1 MRPSPSVVRLAAD
14 RSPGFLGLPWS
25 FSRRSPSVLV
35 LLLVG
40 RRGAATLRH
49 RLTAHGAVLLVQRV
63 DLDVV
68 PGGPVDE
75 GLDLGR
81 GGVHALGGDVEV
93 DRDRPGHALLA
104 AVNVGGGHRARA
116 VVGQLVAD
124 PLRVLVGHDL
134 RRALGARRAGNRLH
148 FPGRHVG
155 DERRR
160 AGLGRGRHERRGDER
175 VWKPATV
182 PSGRTS
188 PGSKAGSPDTTT
200 PRWALPSV
208 KNGPAWQV
216 AQATMAPAGN
226 SPLGSVTGRGV
237 RNSTSPRAA
246 RAGSYSCPGTAA

>member
-93 DRDRPGHALLA
+93 DRDRPGHALLPA
-104 AVNVGGGHRARA
+104 GNGGG
-116 VVGQLVAD
+116 G
-124 PLRVLVGHDL
+124 
-134 RRALGARRAGNRLH
+134 
-148 FPGRHVG
+148 
-155 DERRR
+155 
-160 AGLGRGRHERRGDER
+160 GRGRGRPAGRRPIRARRCPGRANGGRAPRRRSCWATWGPRHCRRGN
-175 VWKPATV
+175 T
-182 PSGRTS
+182 
-188 PGSKAGSPDTTT
+188 
-200 PRWALPSV
+200 
-208 KNGPAWQV
+208 
-216 AQATMAPAGN
+216 AP
-226 SPLGSVTGRGV
+226 
-237 RNSTSPRAA
+237 
-246 RAGSYSCPGTAA
+246 